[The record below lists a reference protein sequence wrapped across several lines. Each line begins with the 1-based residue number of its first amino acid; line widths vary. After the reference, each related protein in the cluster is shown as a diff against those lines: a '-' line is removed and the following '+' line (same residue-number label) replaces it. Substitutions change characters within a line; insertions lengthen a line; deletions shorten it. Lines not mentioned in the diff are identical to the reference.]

1 MHSSKMWVWQ
11 QAGGFRWL
19 ECQLLADWPH
29 AFGCRAVHPHKPP
42 QLAAQLK
49 LSPQRAVWGHQV
61 HGSNWI
67 WADEVESNPT
77 THELREST
85 VPESLSASQEIA
97 FFRPRVDAVIA
108 RQGSDSAWVCT
119 ADCVPI
125 LVASREWVAAIHAG
139 WRGTAARILPNV
151 LQQFAQAGVPA
162 KQIRIA
168 LGPAISGAV
177 YQVSEAV
184 AEQVLQ
190 TLPSSSLPHAALLE
204 DPHPGKVRLDLRQVN
219 QAQAQLHGIPPE
231 QIALSPHCT
240 LSQPE
245 DFFSYRRDGSLKDKQ
260 GRHCVQWSGIGLR
273 V

>member
-11 QAGGFRWL
+11 QTEGFRWL
-19 ECQLLADWPH
+19 QCQLLADWPH
-29 AFGCRAVHPHKPP
+29 AFGCRDIHPHKPP

-49 LSPQRAVWGHQV
+49 LPPQRAVWGHQV
-61 HGSNWI
+61 HGPDWI
-67 WADEVESNPT
+67 WADEVELAAT
-77 THELREST
+77 THHSTLPEPSSEDREVVVT
-85 VPESLSASQEIA
+85 
-97 FFRPRVDAVIA
+97 RPQVDAIIA

-151 LQQFAQAGVPA
+151 LQQFTQAGIPA
-162 KQIRIA
+162 EQIRIA
-168 LGPAISGAV
+168 IGPAISGAV

-190 TLPSSSLPHAALLE
+190 TLPPSPVARSALLE

-219 QAQAQLHGIPPE
+219 QAQAQLYGIPP
-231 QIALSPHCT
+231 QHIALSPHCT
-240 LSQPE
+240 LSQPQ
-245 DFFSYRRDGSLKDKQ
+245 DFFSYRRDGSLKDEQ

-273 V
+273 A